1 MNRDDTQPK
10 AEAII
15 QTTTSTNSHH
25 SSNSE
30 PAKLTNAISLDCLKR
45 IDSKSNISQLKNS
58 TNTITNIQ
66 DIITNHH
73 NPSKKKKSNTNFLNK
88 SNDCLVVDMDDEEN
102 ISNQSI
108 VDMNDENCGVLT
120 TKKSNK
126 GSKVLFDL
134 KNGVNS
140 NVIVKQPPTTLGNN
154 IRRISSNFSNRI
166 TNKQT
171 RYEKRKNSSSSNLAA
186 PQVTLINFF

>member
-1 MNRDDTQPK
+1 MNRDDTQSK
-10 AEAII
+10 AEAIVK
-15 QTTTSTNSHH
+15 TTTSTNSHH

-30 PAKLTNAISLDCLKR
+30 PAKLSAQDAISLGSLKP
-45 IDSKSNISQLKNS
+45 IDSKSNINQLKNS
-58 TNTITNIQ
+58 TNTITNKQ
-66 DIITNHH
+66 DTSHH
-73 NPSKKKKSNTNFLNK
+73 NHSKKKKKNNYLNK

-102 ISNQSI
+102 IANQSI
-108 VDMNDENCGVLT
+108 IDMNDGNCGVLS
-120 TKKSNK
+120 TKKSSK

-140 NVIVKQPPTTLGNN
+140 NGIVKQPPSTLGNN

-171 RYEKRKNSSSSNLAA
+171 RFEKRKNSSSSNLAA
-186 PQVTLINFF
+186 PQVTN